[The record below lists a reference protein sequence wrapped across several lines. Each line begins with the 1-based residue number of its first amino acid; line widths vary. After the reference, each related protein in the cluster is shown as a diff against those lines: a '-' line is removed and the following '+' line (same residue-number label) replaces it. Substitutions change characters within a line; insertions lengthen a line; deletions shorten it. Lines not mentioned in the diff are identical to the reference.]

1 MGSCGKFDVV
11 IIGGGPAGMAAALW
25 CDELG
30 LTSCLLE
37 KGGTFG
43 GQLAWIHNPIRNYL
57 GASFRDG
64 ADCLKHFEASLAD
77 RRFEAFPNLMV
88 FSIAADTRE
97 VLTSAGSFTG
107 AAIIVATGVRRR
119 ELGVPGEDEFRGL
132 GILDSAS
139 RDRQETLGLNVAVV
153 GGGDAALENALIL
166 GDFASKVY
174 LIHRRDRFSARK
186 EFIRSVAENSKIECL
201 METQVERF
209 GGEQE
214 LESVDVIGTDSI
226 SRRLSVSKAVVR
238 IGVQPNSA
246 LLSNVAEVDDRGYVK
261 VDSVGRTSADGI
273 YAVGDVANPV
283 APTISTAVGSAATA
297 VKSIAASIQVFE

>member
-37 KGGTFG
+37 KRGTFG

-57 GASFRDG
+57 GADFRDG
-64 ADCLKHFEASLAD
+64 ADCLKHFEASIAD
-77 RRFEAFPNLMV
+77 RRFEAFANRMV

-97 VLTSAGSFTG
+97 VLTSTGSFTG
-107 AAIIVATGVRRR
+107 AAIVVATGVRRR
-119 ELGVPGEDEFRGL
+119 ELGVPGEAEFRGL
-132 GILDSAS
+132 GILDSGS

-166 GDFASKVY
+166 AEFASKVY
-174 LIHRRDRFSARK
+174 LIHRRDRFSAR
-186 EFIRSVAENSKIECL
+186 EGFIRSVADNSKIECL

-214 LESVDVIGTDSI
+214 LESVDVIGADSI